1 MGLNYLNL
9 DQATRDHMKLEIQYD
24 YEHDNFYRS
33 NYLTPQGK
41 EAWPALLAESTD
53 HDDLWLESEIQR
65 RGLLA
70 QFHTRKKPGG
80 GTTQAKVP
88 VTAAQTMAEGEF
100 NRIYA
105 RGLCA
110 RVIEEGGETVEAYR
124 ARASAQPRAES
135 QAIIG
140 KKFNPRAILQDLR
153 SNIGIDSALGVPPGP
168 NSGISIKI

>member
-1 MGLNYLNL
+1 MSLNYLNL

-41 EAWPALLAESTD
+41 EAWPELLAESTD

-70 QFHTRKKPGG
+70 QYHTRRTPSG

-105 RGLCA
+105 RGLCS
-110 RVIEEGGETVEAYR
+110 RVVAEGGGTVEAYR
-124 ARASAQPRAES
+124 ARASEKPRPES

-140 KKFNPRAILQDLR
+140 KKFNARDILQDLR
-153 SNIGIDSALGVPPGP
+153 SNPGVESALGVPPGP